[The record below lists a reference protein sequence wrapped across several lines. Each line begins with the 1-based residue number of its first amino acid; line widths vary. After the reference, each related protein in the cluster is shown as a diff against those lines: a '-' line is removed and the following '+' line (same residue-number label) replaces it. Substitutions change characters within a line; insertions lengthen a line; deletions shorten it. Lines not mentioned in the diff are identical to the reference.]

1 MKKRIISVLLLCC
14 MVLGLLPTTTFANNG
29 GAKAIQLGTSGIS
42 GYDSTNSSYD
52 YIHFGTWNNSTVKW
66 RVLDTK
72 TNMANA
78 QQGDGFFLLSDVLLG
93 TGEYGGV
100 EFDYTTPYTND
111 WKGSRGKDWCNDFYT
126 RNFSTTEQKAV
137 LATNK
142 SDALYGMYYDASD
155 NILDGDKV
163 FFLSAEEAENA
174 AYGFTDD
181 NARIANYGD
190 SAGVWW
196 LRSPR
201 RLTSDFAGTVN
212 KNGAVIG
219 EWVNQTNAAR
229 PAFNLKPDSVLIVS
243 AAVGGKGTADGMFKI
258 PEYSGDEWKLTL
270 LDDTRTFRVTET
282 TAAGKPGGTVTLN
295 FSGPRT
301 GLNEYISAIIEGE
314 NGAAYYGRIMKPTAT
329 DRQLSFTLPHDLASG
344 NYKLHVF
351 SEQCNG
357 DYQTDYA
364 SQFQTVAL
372 TVEEA
377 ATEQFALTPGG
388 TYYFD
393 LSSENI
399 PGTVNDDLPDKSM
412 HYVPFTY
419 AGAVDAYKLTSE
431 MATTEEYA
439 KKNKYLHSLFVADY
453 AVTGAVNW
461 NVLNGE
467 NLIFGKNYSF
477 DGVDYMLRAP
487 SVGSGSTG
495 SGALERGTPQS
506 NEWDRILDKN
516 DGYIKN
522 WSVEYSWG
530 QDTSSTSP
538 SHRGIRGNGS
548 AHNWAS
554 NDTMHSMPSLRFR
567 PVLEVLDPDTLGT
580 DGLKAVTLDLG
591 GGKLGGSS
599 DRIQIIVKNGK
610 SFTAPASDGLTRPDG
625 NTGSYFKWLG
635 SDGELY
641 EPGDNVSADVT
652 SLTAQFALI
661 EQFRLAPGGTYYFDL
676 SAMGIPGTVN
686 DALPDNTMH
695 YVPFTYVGIV
705 EAYNLKSAMETTE
718 AYAKQ
723 NAYVHSMF
731 VADYA
736 VTHTISWK
744 ELYAKDLI
752 FGKGYVA
759 GGVDYMLRMPSA
771 GSGDTGSGNSKRGT
785 PQSNEWDRILDKNDG
800 YIKNWSGMSSWGQ
813 DTPNIANGNRALRG
827 HDSIRNWGSSDSTI
841 SSPDIGFRP
850 VLEVLNLGT
859 LDADGLKAV
868 TLDLGGGK
876 LGGSSDRIQ
885 IIVKNGESF
894 TAPASDGLTR
904 PDGDTGSSFKWFGSD
919 GKLYEPG
926 DNVPADVTSL
936 TAQFDEQ
943 FTLMTGG
950 TYWFDLSGM
959 GIPGTV
965 NGSLPDT
972 TLHYVPFTYAGTVDA
987 YKLASAMAATEEY
1000 AQQNKYAHSLF
1011 VADYAVTH
1019 TISWENLNTAG
1030 MIFGKNYAA
1039 GSVEYT
1045 LRAPSEGRS
1054 YRDSGESICGNPQSN
1069 EWDRILDK
1077 YDGYIKNWN
1086 GMSSWGQ
1093 DTAHNYAQGR
1103 ATRGYSSARNWSFHE
1118 SSDTKSHLGFRPVLE
1133 VLNPKTLGAD
1143 GLKAITLDLGGG
1155 KLGGSSEDIQIIV
1168 KNGESFTAPASDGLT
1183 RPDGDTGSYF
1193 MWLGSDSKL
1202 YAPGSS
1208 VPANV
1213 NRLTAQFGLTEQF
1226 TLVPGGTYYFDL
1238 SVENIPGTVKDNLP
1252 DKLMHY
1258 VPFTYTGTVDA
1269 YKLTSEMATTEEY
1282 AEENKY
1288 LHSLFVADYAVT
1300 YAVSWNTLNDASLIF
1315 GKDYAGGGVSYTL
1328 RAPSV
1333 GSHDIGSGNSKRGT
1347 PQSNE
1352 WDRILDKNDGYIKNY
1367 GEEASWGQDTPINS
1381 AQDRAYRG
1389 YASVRDWGYSDVA
1402 FTFDKNAFRPV
1413 LEVLNPD
1420 TLGSDGLKAVT
1431 LDLGGGKLG
1440 GSSEDIQIIVKNGE
1454 SFTAPSNDGL
1464 TRPDINP
1471 GSYFM
1476 WSGSDGKL
1484 YAPGDNVPAE
1494 VTSLT
1499 AQFGLT
1505 EQFTLVPGGT
1515 YYFDLSGGN
1524 IPGRANGN
1532 LPDTTLHYVPFIYAG
1547 AVDAYKLTSAME
1559 TTEEY
1564 ARQNQYTHSLFVAY
1578 YDVTHLISWNNLN
1591 TAGMIFGKNYAASGV
1606 DYTLR
1611 APSAGSSGIG
1621 YPESNEWDRILAKDN
1636 GYIKNWEKMSSWG
1649 QDIAST
1655 SASNRVFRGRNSAY
1669 IWRNGD
1675 ADTSSKT
1682 VGFRPI
1688 LEVLNPD
1695 TLGSDGLKAVTLDLG
1710 GGKLGNSS
1718 EDIQIIVKNGSE
1730 FTAPASDGLT
1740 SPDGNTGSS
1749 LMWRDSDGK
1758 FYAPGDSVPANVNR
1772 LKAQFDL
1779 KQQFTLASGGTY
1791 YFDLSGMGIPG
1802 TINSSLPDT
1811 SLHYVPFTYA
1821 GTVDAYKLVSAMATT
1836 EEYAQQNKYPHS
1848 LFVADYA
1855 VTHTISWDNLNTAG
1869 LIFGKTYAAD
1879 SVEYTLRAPSVGS
1892 DEIESGES
1900 ERGTPQSN
1908 EWDKILDKYD
1918 GYIKNWS
1925 WKYSLGQDNLND
1937 SEVFRALRGNFS
1949 VRFYSG
1955 TSATNSNDSTLGF
1968 RPVLE
1973 VLNPDTLGTDGLKA
1987 VTLDLGGGKLGG
1999 SQDTIQIIVKN
2010 GESFTAPASDG
2021 LTRPDG
2027 NTDSYFKW
2035 RGSDGKLYAPGDNV
2049 PADVD
2054 KLTALFD
2061 DSGSHTVTITT
2072 DALPDGKVGVA
2083 YSQTL
2088 AADGTAPITW
2098 SISGGALPDGLKLD
2112 ENTGGISGEP
2122 TAEGTATFTV
2132 KAENSGGSD
2141 TKELSIT
2148 ITKDAPVEYT
2158 VTVTTEGNGTAS
2170 ASHAKAVA
2178 GTEITLTATPDTGYR
2193 FREWQVIDG
2202 GVTIKDDKFT
2212 MPDKS
2217 VEVKAVFEEDTPP
2230 MPTDPAKPGIS
2241 VTGTYTYKG
2250 SEHTAAV
2257 TGYDS
2262 TTMDISGNTGT
2273 DAGDYTISVTSR
2285 TGKWADGSTEAVTAA
2300 WSISKATQ
2308 EAPNGLAGVAPTT
2321 EGGSDGRI
2329 TGVDATMEYRMAG
2342 DGSYTA
2348 CGGTEIENLSAG
2360 NYFVRYAEDNNHFAG
2375 TDTEV
2380 TVGGGAPL
2388 ADCTITFDGN
2398 GGSGSMEPIT
2408 VKEGANY
2415 ILPACGFTAPADQEF
2430 RVWEIGGTEYK
2441 VGDSYT
2447 VNVDTGIK
2455 ALWENSVIP
2464 PTTYTVTISNDGN
2477 GSGTASPSAAVVG
2490 TEITLT
2496 ATPNTGYR
2504 FKEWEII
2511 SGGVTITNN
2520 KFTMP
2525 DGNVEVKAIFEK
2537 DAPPAPTEYT
2547 VTVTSGGNGTAS
2559 ASHAKAVVGTEIT
2572 LTATPNTGYRFKEWE
2587 IISGGVTITNNKFT
2601 MPDGNVEVKAIF
2613 EKDAPP
2619 APTEYTVTVTSG
2631 GNGTASAS
2639 HAKAVVGT
2647 EITLTAT
2654 PNTGYRFKE
2663 WEVISGGVVITN
2675 NKFTMPDGNVEIR
2688 AIFAMISQQTAP
2700 DPVNE
2705 NTGIPSQPENSGTA
2719 SAAHTDSGTNN
2730 GAGTAPASPFSA
2742 TPGTE
2747 PAQGIKPGAE
2757 NTRRTTPKDGILLR
2771 EWQDI
2776 RDTTTITGDQPAA
2789 DEEAEE
2795 GNNPF
2800 TDVSEDDWFYDDVM
2814 FVYENGLME
2823 GISST
2828 QFGPYETQTRGRMA
2842 EILWSMDG
2850 SPAPKAK
2857 NSFADVEDGA
2867 RYADA
2872 IAWIAENDILSG
2884 YNKDSFGPG
2893 DPITWEQLA
2902 VMFYRYAQYKGYDIS
2917 IKGSQDEPK
2926 DMDSTM
2932 DDAGKAVLWAVSNG
2946 LIREEADVLSA
2957 LQDPVSRAEIAA
2969 MLHRFIDKY
2978 KLVQGMTPN
2987 GQMGWIIPEE
2997 MNPSQTDRSSVPG
3010 WIGISLCAALT
3021 GGFVL
3026 FMLWLRHRRRVM

>member
-1 MKKRIISVLLLCC
+1 MKKRILSILVICC
-14 MVLGLLPTTTFANNG
+14 MVLGLLPTTAFADNDSVK
-29 GAKAIQLGTSGIS
+29 KAIQIGTSGIS

-78 QQGDGFFLLSDVLLG
+78 QRGDGFFLLSEVLLG

-100 EFDYTTPYTND
+100 EFDYTTPYFND
-111 WKGSRGKDWCNDFYT
+111 WKGSRGQDWCNDFYS
-126 RNFSTTEQKAV
+126 RSLSITEQKAV
-137 LATNK
+137 LATSK

-190 SAGVWW
+190 SAYVWW

-201 RLTSDFAGTVN
+201 RMNPDSAGTVN
-212 KNGAVIG
+212 EKGAVIG
-219 EWVNQTNAAR
+219 EWVGQTNAAR
-229 PAFNLKPDSVLIVS
+229 PAFNLKPDSVLLVS

-314 NGAAYYGRIMKPTAT
+314 SGATYYGRIMKPTAA

-351 SEQCNG
+351 SEQYNG

-364 SQFQTVAL
+364 SRFQTVAL

-393 LSSENI
+393 LSGENI
-399 PGTVNDDLPDKSM
+399 PGTINDDLPDKSM

-419 AGAVDAYKLTSE
+419 AGAVNAYKLTSA

-439 KKNKYLHSLFVADY
+439 QQYKYDHSLFIADH
-453 AVTGAVNW
+453 AVTHTVSW
-461 NVLNGE
+461 DDLNTKS
-467 NLIFGKNYSF
+467 LIFGKNYASG
-477 DGVDYMLRAP
+477 GVDYTLRAP
-487 SVGSGSTG
+487 SVGSNSTG
-495 SGALERGTPQS
+495 SDDSQRGVPQS
-506 NEWDRILDKN
+506 NEWDTMLNKN
-516 DGYIKN
+516 SGYIQN
-522 WSVEYSWG
+522 WNGMYSWG
-530 QDTSSTSP
+530 QDTVSVDASDRAL
-538 SHRGIRGNGS
+538 RGYIS
-548 AHNWAS
+548 ARFWNFSYAS
-554 NDTMHSMPSLRFR
+554 YSYPIVGFR
-567 PVLEVLDPDTLGT
+567 PVLEVPKPDTLGS
-580 DGLKAVTLDLG
+580 DGLKVVTLDLG
-591 GGKLGGSS
+591 GGKLGNSS
-599 DRIQIIVKNGK
+599 EDIQIIVKTG
-610 SFTAPASDGLTRPDG
+610 SEFTAPASGGLTRPDG
-625 NTGSYFKWLG
+625 NTGSYFMWLG
-635 SDGELY
+635 SNGKLY
-641 EPGDNVSADVT
+641 APGDNVPADVT
-652 SLTAQFALI
+652 KLTAQFALS
-661 EQFRLAPGGTYYFDL
+661 EQFSLKPGGTYYFDL

-686 DALPDNTMH
+686 TGNED
-695 YVPFTYVGIV
+695 G
-705 EAYNLKSAMETTE
+705 
-718 AYAKQ
+718 
-723 NAYVHSMF
+723 
-731 VADYA
+731 A
-736 VTHTISWK
+736 V
-744 ELYAKDLI
+744 
-752 FGKGYVA
+752 
-759 GGVDYMLRMPSA
+759 
-771 GSGDTGSGNSKRGT
+771 
-785 PQSNEWDRILDKNDG
+785 
-800 YIKNWSGMSSWGQ
+800 
-813 DTPNIANGNRALRG
+813 
-827 HDSIRNWGSSDSTI
+827 
-841 SSPDIGFRP
+841 
-850 VLEVLNLGT
+850 
-859 LDADGLKAV
+859 
-868 TLDLGGGK
+868 
-876 LGGSSDRIQ
+876 
-885 IIVKNGESF
+885 
-894 TAPASDGLTR
+894 
-904 PDGDTGSSFKWFGSD
+904 
-919 GKLYEPG
+919 
-926 DNVPADVTSL
+926 
-936 TAQFDEQ
+936 
-943 FTLMTGG
+943 
-950 TYWFDLSGM
+950 
-959 GIPGTV
+959 
-965 NGSLPDT
+965 SLPDT
-972 TLHYVPFTYAGTVDA
+972 SLHYVPFTYAGTIEA
-987 YKLASAMAATEEY
+987 YKLTSAMVTTEEY

-1019 TISWENLNTAG
+1019 TISWGGLNDEG
-1030 MIFGKNYAA
+1030 LIFGKNYAS
-1039 GSVEYT
+1039 GGVDYT
-1045 LRAPSEGRS
+1045 LRAPSVGSNYTGSGNSERGVPQS
-1054 YRDSGESICGNPQSN
+1054 NEWDTMLNKDSGYIQNWNEMYSWGQDTVSVDASLRAIRGYTSARYWSSTTATNSYPDVGFRPVLEVLNFGTLDAYGLKAITLDLGGGKLGNSSEDIQIIVKNGESFTAPASDGLTRPAGDTGSSFMWLGSDGKLYEPGDNVSADVTRLTAQFDEQFTLTTGDTYWFDLSGVGIPGTANDALPDKTMHYVPFTYAGTVDAYKLMSEMVTTEEYAQKNEYAHSLFVADYAVTHTVGWDNLDGASLIFGKGYAAGSVDYMLRAPSTGSDGTGSGNSRRGTPQSN

-1077 YDGYIKNWN
+1077 DDGYIKNC
-1086 GMSSWGQ
+1086 GEVLSWGQ
-1093 DTAHNYAQGR
+1093 DTASSLSANR
-1103 ATRGYSSARNWSFHE
+1103 ARRGYNSARNWSDWNATW
-1118 SSDTKSHLGFRPVLE
+1118 SRPVIGFRPVLE
-1133 VLNPKTLGAD
+1133 VLNPDTLSSD
-1143 GLKAITLDLGGG
+1143 GLKAVTLDLGGG

-1202 YAPGSS
+1202 YAPG
-1208 VPANV
+1208 
-1213 NRLTAQFGLTEQF
+1213 
-1226 TLVPGGTYYFDL
+1226 
-1238 SVENIPGTVKDNLP
+1238 
-1252 DKLMHY
+1252 
-1258 VPFTYTGTVDA
+1258 
-1269 YKLTSEMATTEEY
+1269 
-1282 AEENKY
+1282 
-1288 LHSLFVADYAVT
+1288 
-1300 YAVSWNTLNDASLIF
+1300 
-1315 GKDYAGGGVSYTL
+1315 
-1328 RAPSV
+1328 
-1333 GSHDIGSGNSKRGT
+1333 
-1347 PQSNE
+1347 
-1352 WDRILDKNDGYIKNY
+1352 
-1367 GEEASWGQDTPINS
+1367 
-1381 AQDRAYRG
+1381 
-1389 YASVRDWGYSDVA
+1389 
-1402 FTFDKNAFRPV
+1402 
-1413 LEVLNPD
+1413 
-1420 TLGSDGLKAVT
+1420 
-1431 LDLGGGKLG
+1431 
-1440 GSSEDIQIIVKNGE
+1440 
-1454 SFTAPSNDGL
+1454 
-1464 TRPDINP
+1464 
-1471 GSYFM
+1471 
-1476 WSGSDGKL
+1476 
-1484 YAPGDNVPAE
+1484 
-1494 VTSLT
+1494 
-1499 AQFGLT
+1499 
-1505 EQFTLVPGGT
+1505 
-1515 YYFDLSGGN
+1515 
-1524 IPGRANGN
+1524 
-1532 LPDTTLHYVPFIYAG
+1532 
-1547 AVDAYKLTSAME
+1547 
-1559 TTEEY
+1559 
-1564 ARQNQYTHSLFVAY
+1564 
-1578 YDVTHLISWNNLN
+1578 
-1591 TAGMIFGKNYAASGV
+1591 
-1606 DYTLR
+1606 
-1611 APSAGSSGIG
+1611 
-1621 YPESNEWDRILAKDN
+1621 
-1636 GYIKNWEKMSSWG
+1636 
-1649 QDIAST
+1649 
-1655 SASNRVFRGRNSAY
+1655 
-1669 IWRNGD
+1669 
-1675 ADTSSKT
+1675 
-1682 VGFRPI
+1682 
-1688 LEVLNPD
+1688 
-1695 TLGSDGLKAVTLDLG
+1695 
-1710 GGKLGNSS
+1710 
-1718 EDIQIIVKNGSE
+1718 
-1730 FTAPASDGLT
+1730 
-1740 SPDGNTGSS
+1740 
-1749 LMWRDSDGK
+1749 
-1758 FYAPGDSVPANVNR
+1758 
-1772 LKAQFDL
+1772 
-1779 KQQFTLASGGTY
+1779 
-1791 YFDLSGMGIPG
+1791 
-1802 TINSSLPDT
+1802 
-1811 SLHYVPFTYA
+1811 
-1821 GTVDAYKLVSAMATT
+1821 
-1836 EEYAQQNKYPHS
+1836 
-1848 LFVADYA
+1848 
-1855 VTHTISWDNLNTAG
+1855 
-1869 LIFGKTYAAD
+1869 
-1879 SVEYTLRAPSVGS
+1879 
-1892 DEIESGES
+1892 
-1900 ERGTPQSN
+1900 
-1908 EWDKILDKYD
+1908 
-1918 GYIKNWS
+1918 
-1925 WKYSLGQDNLND
+1925 
-1937 SEVFRALRGNFS
+1937 
-1949 VRFYSG
+1949 
-1955 TSATNSNDSTLGF
+1955 
-1968 RPVLE
+1968 
-1973 VLNPDTLGTDGLKA
+1973 
-1987 VTLDLGGGKLGG
+1987 
-1999 SQDTIQIIVKN
+1999 
-2010 GESFTAPASDG
+2010 
-2021 LTRPDG
+2021 
-2027 NTDSYFKW
+2027 
-2035 RGSDGKLYAPGDNV
+2035 DNV

-2054 KLTALFD
+2054 KLTVLFD

-2072 DALPDGKVGVA
+2072 DALPDGKVGET

-2148 ITKDAPVEYT
+2148 ITKDAPAEYT
-2158 VTVTTEGNGTAS
+2158 VTVTTEGSGTAS

-2178 GTEITLTATPDTGYR
+2178 GTEITLTAMPDTGYR

-2217 VEVKAVFEEDTPP
+2217 VEVKAIFEKDAPPAPTEYTVSVTSGGSGTASASHAKAVAGTEITLTATPDTGYRFKEWEVISGGVVITNNKFTMPDGNVEVKAIFEEDMPP

-2241 VTGTYTYKG
+2241 VTGTYTYNG

-2262 TTMDISGNTGT
+2262 ATMDISGNTGT
-2273 DAGDYTISVTSR
+2273 DAGDYTVSVTSR
-2285 TGKWADGSTEAVTAA
+2285 TGRWADGSTEAVTAV

-2329 TGVDATMEYRMAG
+2329 TGVDTMMEYRMAG

-2360 NYFVRYAEDNNHFAG
+2360 NYFVRYAEDNNHFASPDG
-2375 TDTEV
+2375 EV
-2380 TVGGGAPL
+2380 TVGDGTPL
-2388 ADCTITFDGN
+2388 ADCAITFNAG
-2398 GGSGSMEPIT
+2398 GGSGSMESKT
-2408 VKEGANY
+2408 VKEGTNY
-2415 ILPACGFTAPADQEF
+2415 ILPACGFTAPTDQEF
-2430 RVWEIGGTEYK
+2430 KAWEIGGTEYK

-2447 VNVDTGIK
+2447 VKGDTEIK
-2455 ALWENSVIP
+2455 ALWKDSVIP

-2504 FKEWEII
+2504 FKEWEVISGGVAITNNKFTMPDGNVEVKAIFEKDAPPAPTEYTVTVTSGGNGTASVSHAKAVVGTEITLTAMPDTGYRFKEWEII
-2511 SGGVTITNN
+2511 SGGVAITNN

-2559 ASHAKAVVGTEIT
+2559 ASHAKAVVSTEIT
-2572 LTATPNTGYRFKEWE
+2572 LTVTPDTGYRFKEWE
-2587 IISGGVTITNNKFT
+2587 IISGGVAITNNKFT

-2639 HAKAVVGT
+2639 HAKAVVST
-2647 EITLTAT
+2647 EITLTVT
-2654 PNTGYRFKE
+2654 PDTGYRFKE

-2675 NKFTMPDGNVEIR
+2675 NKFTMPDGNVEVR

-2719 SAAHTDSGTNN
+2719 SASHTDSGTNN
-2730 GAGTAPASPFSA
+2730 GAGAAPASPFSA

-2747 PAQGIKPGAE
+2747 PAPGIKPGAE
-2757 NTRRTTPKDGILLR
+2757 NTRRTTPKDSILLR
-2771 EWQDI
+2771 EWQDK
-2776 RDTTTITGDQPAA
+2776 RDTTTITGDQPSA

-2800 TDVSEDDWFYDDVM
+2800 TDVSKDDWFYDDVM

-2842 EILWSMDG
+2842 EILWRMEG

-2917 IKGSQDEPK
+2917 IKGSQDELK

-2987 GQMGWIIPEE
+2987 GQMGWITPEE
-2997 MNPSQTDRSSVPG
+2997 MNPSQTDRSRVPG

>member
-1 MKKRIISVLLLCC
+1 MKKRILSILVICC
-14 MVLGLLPTTTFANNG
+14 MVLGLLPTTAFADNDSVK
-29 GAKAIQLGTSGIS
+29 KAIQIGTSGIS

-78 QQGDGFFLLSDVLLG
+78 QRGDGFFLLSEVLLG

-100 EFDYTTPYTND
+100 EFDYTTPYFND
-111 WKGSRGKDWCNDFYT
+111 WKGSRGQDWCNDFYS
-126 RNFSTTEQKAV
+126 RSLSITEQKAV
-137 LATNK
+137 LATSK

-190 SAGVWW
+190 SAYVWW

-201 RLTSDFAGTVN
+201 RMNPDSAGTVN
-212 KNGAVIG
+212 EKGAVIG
-219 EWVNQTNAAR
+219 EWVGQTNAAR
-229 PAFNLKPDSVLIVS
+229 PAFNLKPDSVLLVS

-314 NGAAYYGRIMKPTAT
+314 SGATYYGRIMKPTAA

-351 SEQCNG
+351 SEQYNG

-364 SQFQTVAL
+364 SRFQTVAL

-393 LSSENI
+393 LSGENI
-399 PGTVNDDLPDKSM
+399 PGTINDDLPDKSM

-419 AGAVDAYKLTSE
+419 AGAVNAYKLTSA

-439 KKNKYLHSLFVADY
+439 QQYKYDHSLFIADH
-453 AVTGAVNW
+453 AVTHTVSW
-461 NVLNGE
+461 DDLNTKS
-467 NLIFGKNYSF
+467 LIFGKDYVAG
-477 DGVDYMLRAP
+477 GVDYTLRAP
-487 SVGSGSTG
+487 SVGSDYTG
-495 SGALERGTPQS
+495 SDESQRGVPQS
-506 NEWDRILDKN
+506 NEWDTMLNKN
-516 DGYIKN
+516 SGYIQN
-522 WSVEYSWG
+522 WNGMYSWG
-530 QDTSSTSP
+530 QDTVSVDASDRAL
-538 SHRGIRGNGS
+538 RGYIS
-548 AHNWAS
+548 ARFWNFSYAS
-554 NDTMHSMPSLRFR
+554 YSYPIVGFR
-567 PVLEVLDPDTLGT
+567 PVLEVPKPDTLGS
-580 DGLKAVTLDLG
+580 DGLKVVTLDLG
-591 GGKLGGSS
+591 GGKLGNSS
-599 DRIQIIVKNGK
+599 EDIQIIVKTG
-610 SFTAPASDGLTRPDG
+610 SEFTAPASGGLTRPDG
-625 NTGSYFKWLG
+625 NTGSYFMWLG
-635 SDGELY
+635 SNGKLY
-641 EPGDNVSADVT
+641 APGDNVPADVT
-652 SLTAQFALI
+652 KLTAQFALS
-661 EQFRLAPGGTYYFDL
+661 EQFSLKPGGTYYFDL

-686 DALPDNTMH
+686 TGNED
-695 YVPFTYVGIV
+695 G
-705 EAYNLKSAMETTE
+705 
-718 AYAKQ
+718 
-723 NAYVHSMF
+723 
-731 VADYA
+731 A
-736 VTHTISWK
+736 V
-744 ELYAKDLI
+744 
-752 FGKGYVA
+752 
-759 GGVDYMLRMPSA
+759 
-771 GSGDTGSGNSKRGT
+771 
-785 PQSNEWDRILDKNDG
+785 
-800 YIKNWSGMSSWGQ
+800 
-813 DTPNIANGNRALRG
+813 
-827 HDSIRNWGSSDSTI
+827 
-841 SSPDIGFRP
+841 
-850 VLEVLNLGT
+850 
-859 LDADGLKAV
+859 
-868 TLDLGGGK
+868 
-876 LGGSSDRIQ
+876 
-885 IIVKNGESF
+885 
-894 TAPASDGLTR
+894 
-904 PDGDTGSSFKWFGSD
+904 
-919 GKLYEPG
+919 
-926 DNVPADVTSL
+926 
-936 TAQFDEQ
+936 
-943 FTLMTGG
+943 
-950 TYWFDLSGM
+950 
-959 GIPGTV
+959 
-965 NGSLPDT
+965 SLPDT
-972 TLHYVPFTYAGTVDA
+972 SLHYVPFTYAGTIEA
-987 YKLASAMAATEEY
+987 YKLTSAMVTTEEY

-1019 TISWENLNTAG
+1019 TISWGGLNDEG
-1030 MIFGKNYAA
+1030 LIFGKNYAS
-1039 GSVEYT
+1039 GGVDYT
-1045 LRAPSEGRS
+1045 LRAPSVGS
-1054 YRDSGESICGNPQSN
+1054 NYTGSGNSERGVPQSN
-1069 EWDRILDK
+1069 EWDTMLNKDS
-1077 YDGYIKNWN
+1077 GYIQNWN
-1086 GMSSWGQ
+1086 EMYSWGQ
-1093 DTAHNYAQGR
+1093 DTVSVDASLR
-1103 ATRGYSSARNWSFHE
+1103 AIRGYTSARYWS
-1118 SSDTKSHLGFRPVLE
+1118 STTATNSYPDVGFRPVLE
-1133 VLNPKTLGAD
+1133 VLNFGTLDAY

-1155 KLGGSSEDIQIIV
+1155 KLGNSSEDIQIIV

-1183 RPDGDTGSYF
+1183 RPAGDTGSSF
-1193 MWLGSDSKL
+1193 MWLGSDGKL
-1202 YAPGSS
+1202 YEPGD
-1208 VPANV
+1208 NV
-1213 NRLTAQFGLTEQF
+1213 SADVTRLTAQFDEQF
-1226 TLVPGGTYYFDL
+1226 TLTTGDTYWFDL
-1238 SVENIPGTVKDNLP
+1238 SGVGIPGTANDALP
-1252 DKLMHY
+1252 DKTMHY
-1258 VPFTYTGTVDA
+1258 VPFTYAGTVDA
-1269 YKLTSEMATTEEY
+1269 YKLMSEMVTTEEY
-1282 AEENKY
+1282 AQKNEY
-1288 LHSLFVADYAVT
+1288 AHSLFVADYAVT
-1300 YAVSWNTLNDASLIF
+1300 HTVGWDNLDGASLIF
-1315 GKDYAGGGVSYTL
+1315 GKGYAAGSVDYML
-1328 RAPSV
+1328 RAPST
-1333 GSHDIGSGNSKRGT
+1333 GSDGTGSGNSRRGT

-1352 WDRILDKNDGYIKNY
+1352 WDRILDKDDGYIKNC
-1367 GEEASWGQDTPINS
+1367 GEVLSWGQDTASSLSANRARRGYNS
-1381 AQDRAYRG
+1381 ARNW
-1389 YASVRDWGYSDVA
+1389 SDW
-1402 FTFDKNAFRPV
+1402 NATWSRPVIGFRPV

-1420 TLGSDGLKAVT
+1420 TLSSDGLKAVT

-1440 GSSEDIQIIVKNGE
+1440 GSS
-1454 SFTAPSNDGL
+1454 
-1464 TRPDINP
+1464 
-1471 GSYFM
+1471 
-1476 WSGSDGKL
+1476 
-1484 YAPGDNVPAE
+1484 DN
-1494 VTSLT
+1494 
-1499 AQFGLT
+1499 
-1505 EQFTLVPGGT
+1505 
-1515 YYFDLSGGN
+1515 
-1524 IPGRANGN
+1524 
-1532 LPDTTLHYVPFIYAG
+1532 
-1547 AVDAYKLTSAME
+1547 
-1559 TTEEY
+1559 
-1564 ARQNQYTHSLFVAY
+1564 
-1578 YDVTHLISWNNLN
+1578 
-1591 TAGMIFGKNYAASGV
+1591 
-1606 DYTLR
+1606 
-1611 APSAGSSGIG
+1611 
-1621 YPESNEWDRILAKDN
+1621 
-1636 GYIKNWEKMSSWG
+1636 
-1649 QDIAST
+1649 
-1655 SASNRVFRGRNSAY
+1655 
-1669 IWRNGD
+1669 
-1675 ADTSSKT
+1675 
-1682 VGFRPI
+1682 
-1688 LEVLNPD
+1688 
-1695 TLGSDGLKAVTLDLG
+1695 
-1710 GGKLGNSS
+1710 
-1718 EDIQIIVKNGSE
+1718 
-1730 FTAPASDGLT
+1730 
-1740 SPDGNTGSS
+1740 
-1749 LMWRDSDGK
+1749 
-1758 FYAPGDSVPANVNR
+1758 
-1772 LKAQFDL
+1772 
-1779 KQQFTLASGGTY
+1779 
-1791 YFDLSGMGIPG
+1791 
-1802 TINSSLPDT
+1802 
-1811 SLHYVPFTYA
+1811 
-1821 GTVDAYKLVSAMATT
+1821 
-1836 EEYAQQNKYPHS
+1836 
-1848 LFVADYA
+1848 
-1855 VTHTISWDNLNTAG
+1855 
-1869 LIFGKTYAAD
+1869 
-1879 SVEYTLRAPSVGS
+1879 
-1892 DEIESGES
+1892 
-1900 ERGTPQSN
+1900 
-1908 EWDKILDKYD
+1908 
-1918 GYIKNWS
+1918 
-1925 WKYSLGQDNLND
+1925 
-1937 SEVFRALRGNFS
+1937 
-1949 VRFYSG
+1949 
-1955 TSATNSNDSTLGF
+1955 
-1968 RPVLE
+1968 
-1973 VLNPDTLGTDGLKA
+1973 
-1987 VTLDLGGGKLGG
+1987 
-1999 SQDTIQIIVKN
+1999 IQIIVKN

-2027 NTDSYFKW
+2027 NTGSYFKW

-2054 KLTALFD
+2054 KLTVLFD

-2072 DALPDGKVGVA
+2072 DALPDGKVGET

-2148 ITKDAPVEYT
+2148 ITKDAPAEYT
-2158 VTVTTEGNGTAS
+2158 VTVTTEGSGTAS

-2178 GTEITLTATPDTGYR
+2178 GTEITLTAMPDTGYR

-2217 VEVKAVFEEDTPP
+2217 VEVKAIFEKDAPPAPTEYTVSVTSGGSGTASASHAKAVAGTEITLTATPDTGYRFKEWEVISGGVVITNNKFTMPDGNVEVKAIFEEDMPP

-2241 VTGTYTYKG
+2241 VTGTYTYNG

-2262 TTMDISGNTGT
+2262 ATMDISGNTGT
-2273 DAGDYTISVTSR
+2273 DAGDYTVSVTSR
-2285 TGKWADGSTEAVTAA
+2285 TGRWADGSTEAVTAV

-2329 TGVDATMEYRMAG
+2329 TGVDTMMEYRMAG

-2360 NYFVRYAEDNNHFAG
+2360 NYFVRYGEDQNHFASPDG
-2375 TDTEV
+2375 EV
-2380 TVGGGAPL
+2380 TVGDGTPL
-2388 ADCTITFDGN
+2388 ADCAITFNAG
-2398 GGSGSMEPIT
+2398 GGSGSMESKT
-2408 VKEGANY
+2408 VKEGTNY
-2415 ILPACGFTAPADQEF
+2415 ILPACGFTAPVDQEF
-2430 RVWEIGGTEYK
+2430 KAWEIGGTEYK

-2447 VNVDTGIK
+2447 VNGDTEIK
-2455 ALWENSVIP
+2455 ALWKDSVIP
-2464 PTTYTVTISNDGN
+2464 PTTYTITISNDGN

-2559 ASHAKAVVGTEIT
+2559 ASHAKAVVSTEIT
-2572 LTATPNTGYRFKEWE
+2572 LTVTPDTGYRFKEWE
-2587 IISGGVTITNNKFT
+2587 IISGGVAITNNKFT

-2675 NKFTMPDGNVEIR
+2675 NKFTMPDGNVEVR

-2705 NTGIPSQPENSGTA
+2705 NTGIPSQPENSDTA
-2719 SAAHTDSGTNN
+2719 SSANTDSGTNN
-2730 GAGTAPASPFSA
+2730 GAGAAPASPFSA

-2747 PAQGIKPGAE
+2747 PAPGIKPGAE
-2757 NTRRTTPKDGILLR
+2757 NTRRTTPKDSILLR
-2771 EWQDI
+2771 EWQDK

-2842 EILWSMDG
+2842 EILWRMEG

-2917 IKGSQDEPK
+2917 IKGSQDELK

-2969 MLHRFIDKY
+2969 MLHRFIDRY

-2987 GQMGWIIPEE
+2987 GQMGFIAPEG
-2997 MNPSQTDRSSVPG
+2997 MDPPQTDRSRVPG

>member
-1 MKKRIISVLLLCC
+1 MKKRILSILVICC
-14 MVLGLLPTTTFANNG
+14 MVLGLLPTTAFADNDSVK
-29 GAKAIQLGTSGIS
+29 KAIQIGTSGIS

-78 QQGDGFFLLSDVLLG
+78 QRGDGFFLLSEVLLG

-100 EFDYTTPYTND
+100 EFDYTTPYFND
-111 WKGSRGKDWCNDFYT
+111 WKGSRGQDWCNDFYS
-126 RNFSTTEQKAV
+126 RSLSITEQKAV
-137 LATNK
+137 LATSK

-190 SAGVWW
+190 SAYVWW

-201 RLTSDFAGTVN
+201 RMNPDSAGTVN
-212 KNGAVIG
+212 EKGAVIG
-219 EWVNQTNAAR
+219 EWVGQTNAAR
-229 PAFNLKPDSVLIVS
+229 PAFNLKPDSVLLVS

-314 NGAAYYGRIMKPTAT
+314 SGATYYGRIMKPTAA

-351 SEQCNG
+351 SEQYNG

-364 SQFQTVAL
+364 SRFQTVAL

-393 LSSENI
+393 LSGENI
-399 PGTVNDDLPDKSM
+399 PGTINDDLPDKSM

-419 AGAVDAYKLTSE
+419 AGAVNAYKLTSA

-439 KKNKYLHSLFVADY
+439 QQYKYDHSLFIAD
-453 AVTGAVNW
+453 
-461 NVLNGE
+461 
-467 NLIFGKNYSF
+467 
-477 DGVDYMLRAP
+477 
-487 SVGSGSTG
+487 
-495 SGALERGTPQS
+495 
-506 NEWDRILDKN
+506 
-516 DGYIKN
+516 
-522 WSVEYSWG
+522 
-530 QDTSSTSP
+530 
-538 SHRGIRGNGS
+538 H
-548 AHNWAS
+548 
-554 NDTMHSMPSLRFR
+554 
-567 PVLEVLDPDTLGT
+567 
-580 DGLKAVTLDLG
+580 
-591 GGKLGGSS
+591 
-599 DRIQIIVKNGK
+599 
-610 SFTAPASDGLTRPDG
+610 
-625 NTGSYFKWLG
+625 
-635 SDGELY
+635 
-641 EPGDNVSADVT
+641 
-652 SLTAQFALI
+652 
-661 EQFRLAPGGTYYFDL
+661 
-676 SAMGIPGTVN
+676 
-686 DALPDNTMH
+686 
-695 YVPFTYVGIV
+695 
-705 EAYNLKSAMETTE
+705 
-718 AYAKQ
+718 
-723 NAYVHSMF
+723 
-731 VADYA
+731 A
-736 VTHTISWK
+736 VTHTVSW
-744 ELYAKDLI
+744 D
-752 FGKGYVA
+752 
-759 GGVDYMLRMPSA
+759 D
-771 GSGDTGSGNSKRGT
+771 
-785 PQSNEWDRILDKNDG
+785 
-800 YIKNWSGMSSWGQ
+800 
-813 DTPNIANGNRALRG
+813 
-827 HDSIRNWGSSDSTI
+827 
-841 SSPDIGFRP
+841 
-850 VLEVLNLGT
+850 
-859 LDADGLKAV
+859 
-868 TLDLGGGK
+868 
-876 LGGSSDRIQ
+876 
-885 IIVKNGESF
+885 
-894 TAPASDGLTR
+894 
-904 PDGDTGSSFKWFGSD
+904 
-919 GKLYEPG
+919 
-926 DNVPADVTSL
+926 
-936 TAQFDEQ
+936 
-943 FTLMTGG
+943 
-950 TYWFDLSGM
+950 
-959 GIPGTV
+959 
-965 NGSLPDT
+965 
-972 TLHYVPFTYAGTVDA
+972 
-987 YKLASAMAATEEY
+987 
-1000 AQQNKYAHSLF
+1000 
-1011 VADYAVTH
+1011 
-1019 TISWENLNTAG
+1019 LNT
-1030 MIFGKNYAA
+1030 K
-1039 GSVEYT
+1039 
-1045 LRAPSEGRS
+1045 
-1054 YRDSGESICGNPQSN
+1054 
-1069 EWDRILDK
+1069 
-1077 YDGYIKNWN
+1077 
-1086 GMSSWGQ
+1086 
-1093 DTAHNYAQGR
+1093 
-1103 ATRGYSSARNWSFHE
+1103 
-1118 SSDTKSHLGFRPVLE
+1118 
-1133 VLNPKTLGAD
+1133 
-1143 GLKAITLDLGGG
+1143 
-1155 KLGGSSEDIQIIV
+1155 
-1168 KNGESFTAPASDGLT
+1168 
-1183 RPDGDTGSYF
+1183 
-1193 MWLGSDSKL
+1193 
-1202 YAPGSS
+1202 
-1208 VPANV
+1208 
-1213 NRLTAQFGLTEQF
+1213 
-1226 TLVPGGTYYFDL
+1226 
-1238 SVENIPGTVKDNLP
+1238 
-1252 DKLMHY
+1252 
-1258 VPFTYTGTVDA
+1258 
-1269 YKLTSEMATTEEY
+1269 
-1282 AEENKY
+1282 
-1288 LHSLFVADYAVT
+1288 
-1300 YAVSWNTLNDASLIF
+1300 SLIF
-1315 GKDYAGGGVSYTL
+1315 GKDYVAGGVDYTL

-1333 GSHDIGSGNSKRGT
+1333 GSDYTGSDESQRGV

-1352 WDRILDKNDGYIKNY
+1352 WDTMLNKNSGYIQNWNGMY
-1367 GEEASWGQDTPINS
+1367 SWGQDTVS
-1381 AQDRAYRG
+1381 VDASDRALRG
-1389 YASVRDWGYSDVA
+1389 YISARFWNFSYASYSYPIVG
-1402 FTFDKNAFRPV
+1402 FRPV
-1413 LEVLNPD
+1413 LEVPKPD
-1420 TLGSDGLKAVT
+1420 TLGSDGLKV
-1431 LDLGGGKLG
+1431 
-1440 GSSEDIQIIVKNGE
+1440 
-1454 SFTAPSNDGL
+1454 
-1464 TRPDINP
+1464 
-1471 GSYFM
+1471 
-1476 WSGSDGKL
+1476 
-1484 YAPGDNVPAE
+1484 
-1494 VTSLT
+1494 
-1499 AQFGLT
+1499 
-1505 EQFTLVPGGT
+1505 
-1515 YYFDLSGGN
+1515 
-1524 IPGRANGN
+1524 
-1532 LPDTTLHYVPFIYAG
+1532 
-1547 AVDAYKLTSAME
+1547 
-1559 TTEEY
+1559 
-1564 ARQNQYTHSLFVAY
+1564 
-1578 YDVTHLISWNNLN
+1578 
-1591 TAGMIFGKNYAASGV
+1591 
-1606 DYTLR
+1606 
-1611 APSAGSSGIG
+1611 
-1621 YPESNEWDRILAKDN
+1621 
-1636 GYIKNWEKMSSWG
+1636 
-1649 QDIAST
+1649 
-1655 SASNRVFRGRNSAY
+1655 
-1669 IWRNGD
+1669 
-1675 ADTSSKT
+1675 
-1682 VGFRPI
+1682 
-1688 LEVLNPD
+1688 
-1695 TLGSDGLKAVTLDLG
+1695 VTLDLG

-1718 EDIQIIVKNGSE
+1718 EDIQIIVKTGSE
-1730 FTAPASDGLT
+1730 FTAPASGGLT
-1740 SPDGNTGSS
+1740 RPDGNTGSYF
-1749 LMWRDSDGK
+1749 MWLGSNGK
-1758 FYAPGDSVPANVNR
+1758 LYAPGDNVPADVTK
-1772 LKAQFDL
+1772 LTAQFALSEQFSL
-1779 KQQFTLASGGTY
+1779 KPGGTY
-1791 YFDLSGMGIPG
+1791 YFDLSAMGIPG
-1802 TINSSLPDT
+1802 TVNTGNEDGAVSLPDT

-1821 GTVDAYKLVSAMATT
+1821 GTIEAYKLTSAMVTT

-1855 VTHTISWDNLNTAG
+1855 VTHTISWGGLNDEG
-1869 LIFGKTYAAD
+1869 LIFGKNYASGGVD
-1879 SVEYTLRAPSVGS
+1879 YTLRAPSVGS
-1892 DEIESGES
+1892 NYTGSGNSERGVPQSNEWDTMLNKDSGYIQNWNEMYSWGQDTVSVDASLRAIRGYTSARYWSSTTATNSYPDVGFRPVLEVLNFGTLDAYGLKAITLDLGGGKLGNSSEDIQIIVKNGES
-1900 ERGTPQSN
+1900 FTAPASDGLTRPAGDTGSSFMWLGSDGKLYEPGDNVSADVTRLTAQFDEQFTLTTGDTYWFDLSGVGIPGTANDALPDKTMHYVPFTYAGTVDAYKLMSEMVTTEEYAQKNEYAHSLFVADYAVTHTVGWDNLDGASLIFGKGYAAGSVDYMLRAPSTGSDGTGSGNSRRGTPQSN
-1908 EWDKILDKYD
+1908 EWDRILDKDD
-1918 GYIKNWS
+1918 GYIKNCGEVLS
-1925 WKYSLGQDNLND
+1925 WGQDTASSLSAN
-1937 SEVFRALRGNFS
+1937 RARRGYN
-1949 VRFYSG
+1949 
-1955 TSATNSNDSTLGF
+1955 SARNWSDWNATWSRPVIGF

-1973 VLNPDTLGTDGLKA
+1973 VLNPDTLSSDGLKA

-1999 SQDTIQIIVKN
+1999 SSDNIQIIVKN

-2027 NTDSYFKW
+2027 NTGSYFKW

-2054 KLTALFD
+2054 KLTVLFD

-2072 DALPDGKVGVA
+2072 DALPDGKVGET

-2148 ITKDAPVEYT
+2148 ITKDAPAEYT
-2158 VTVTTEGNGTAS
+2158 VTVTTEGSGTAS

-2178 GTEITLTATPDTGYR
+2178 GTEITLTAMPDTGYR

-2217 VEVKAVFEEDTPP
+2217 VEVKAIFEKDAPPAPTEYTVSVTSGGSGTASASHAKAVAGTEITLTATPDTGYRFKEWEVISGGVVITNNKFTMPDGNVEVKAIFEEDMPP

-2241 VTGTYTYKG
+2241 VTGTYTYNG

-2262 TTMDISGNTGT
+2262 ATMDISGNTGT
-2273 DAGDYTISVTSR
+2273 DAGDYTVSVTSR
-2285 TGKWADGSTEAVTAA
+2285 TGRWADGSTEAVTAV

-2329 TGVDATMEYRMAG
+2329 TGVDTMMEYRMAG

-2360 NYFVRYAEDNNHFAG
+2360 NYFVRYGEDQNHFASPDG
-2375 TDTEV
+2375 EV
-2380 TVGGGAPL
+2380 TVGDGTPL
-2388 ADCTITFDGN
+2388 ADCAITFNAG
-2398 GGSGSMEPIT
+2398 GGSGSMESKT
-2408 VKEGANY
+2408 VKEGTNY
-2415 ILPACGFTAPADQEF
+2415 ILPACGFTAPVDQEF
-2430 RVWEIGGTEYK
+2430 KAWEIGGTEYK

-2447 VNVDTGIK
+2447 VNGDTEIK
-2455 ALWENSVIP
+2455 ALWKDSVIP
-2464 PTTYTVTISNDGN
+2464 PTTYTITISNDGN

-2559 ASHAKAVVGTEIT
+2559 ASHAKAVVSTEIT
-2572 LTATPNTGYRFKEWE
+2572 LTVTPDTGYRFKEWE
-2587 IISGGVTITNNKFT
+2587 IISGGVAITNNKFT

-2675 NKFTMPDGNVEIR
+2675 NKFTMPDGNVEVR

-2705 NTGIPSQPENSGTA
+2705 NTGIPSQPENSDTA
-2719 SAAHTDSGTNN
+2719 SSANTDSGTNN
-2730 GAGTAPASPFSA
+2730 GAGAAPASPFSA

-2747 PAQGIKPGAE
+2747 PAPGIKPGAE
-2757 NTRRTTPKDGILLR
+2757 NTRRTTPKDSILLR
-2771 EWQDI
+2771 EWQDK

-2842 EILWSMDG
+2842 EILWRMEG

-2917 IKGSQDEPK
+2917 IKGSQDELK

-2969 MLHRFIDKY
+2969 MLHRFIDRY

-2987 GQMGWIIPEE
+2987 GQMGFIAPEG
-2997 MNPSQTDRSSVPG
+2997 MDPPQTDRSRVPG